1 MPPTRVLLAGDSRFG
16 PTGWWA
22 FSHPIEVLLA
32 DSPHEV
38 PAVLARVE
46 RAAVSEGLWG
56 VGFVAYEASTGFE
69 PRAVVHSRARGVPFA
84 WFGLFPG
91 PALVAPPLSAF
102 GFTPPALE
110 ADLSPEAYVAAIE
123 AIHAAIAR
131 GDTYQANFTYR
142 LRGDFRGEPSDLF
155 SHLAFGQRS
164 AYSALLEHEDWAV
177 ASVSPELF
185 FERLGRLVRCRPM
198 KGTSRRGRTLGEDAE
213 LALELASSSK
223 ERAENVM
230 IVDMVRNDLGRIAVP
245 GSVRVAELFAVERYA
260 TVTQMTSSVEA
271 DIDAPLAEL
280 FRALFPCASIT
291 GAPKLRTM
299 EILNGLEPSPR
310 GLYTGALGF
319 VAPGGDARFSVAIR
333 TVWLDRFRGT
343 VEYGTG
349 SGIVWDSRPMA
360 ELAESR
366 IKTRVLA
373 SPEPAFELLETILW
387 QLGVGYVLLERH
399 LARMAESADYFQM
412 PFDPLAAAQLL
423 ATAATAFGR
432 ESQRIRLLLDRAG
445 GLRITHTPA
454 EPFRRRW
461 RVALASK
468 PVDASDRF
476 LFHKTTCRDI
486 YEGALAGAPDMD
498 EVALWNSAGELT
510 EGTRTNLAL
519 RLDGRLWTPPVECGL
534 LAGCL
539 RAEALARGKLAERVL
554 LREDLARA
562 EAVYLLSS
570 VRGWIQAT
578 MTESRLSP
586 GPR

>member
-1 MPPTRVLLAGDSRFG
+1 M
-16 PTGWWA
+16 
-22 FSHPIEVLLA
+22 I
-32 DSPHEV
+32 
-38 PAVLARVE
+38 ARVE

-69 PRAVVHSRARGVPFA
+69 PLAVVRPRAPGVPFA

-91 PALVAPPLSAF
+91 PVLVEPPLSVF

-110 ADLSPEAYVAAIE
+110 ADLSPEAYATAIAAI
-123 AIHAAIAR
+123 HGAIAR

-142 LRGDFRGEPSDLF
+142 LRGDFRGEPADLF
-155 SHLAFGQRS
+155 SHLAFAQRS

-185 FERLGRLVRCRPM
+185 FERLGHLVRCRPM
-198 KGTSRRGRTLGEDAE
+198 KGTCRRGRTLSEDTR

-230 IVDMVRNDLGRIAVP
+230 ILDMVRNDLGRLAVP
-245 GSVRVAELFAVERYA
+245 GSVRVAELFAIERYA
-260 TVTQMTSSVEA
+260 TVMQMTSSVEA
-271 DIDAPLAEL
+271 DIDAPLADL
-280 FRALFPCASIT
+280 FSALFPCASIT

-299 EILNGLEPSPR
+299 EILSGLETTPR

-333 TVWLDRFRGT
+333 TAWLDRRRGT

-349 SGIVWDSRPMA
+349 SGIVWDSRPLD
-360 ELAESR
+360 ELAEAR

-387 QLGVGYVLLERH
+387 RPGLGYVLLDRH
-399 LARMAESADYFQM
+399 LARMADSAAYFLR
-412 PFDPLAAAQLL
+412 PFDPAAAALLL
-423 ATAATAFGR
+423 ATAATDFER
-432 ESQRIRLLLDRAG
+432 EDRRVRLLLDREG
-445 GLRITHTPA
+445 GLRATHSPA
-454 EPFRRRW
+454 GLVRRRW

-476 LFHKTTCRDI
+476 LFHKTTCREA
-486 YEGALAGAPDMD
+486 YERALAEAPGMD
-498 EVALWNSAGELT
+498 EVVLWNSEGELT

-539 RAEALARGKLAERVL
+539 RADALARGRLAERVL
-554 LREDLARA
+554 RKGDLGRA

-578 MTESRLSP
+578 MTESRCAA